1 MGSLDNYLDIPQQQ
15 RQAVAFVV
23 SDADQTVDVFRRPRQ
38 QGVAGLTERTAE
50 ERFLRRTRVRI
61 TNAVTRARSMLKGAT
76 RQADNPTA
84 LTNDTDVRVDDLWR
98 YLDVD
103 ERERWFRVD
112 IVRRVPGGCSVVL
125 DEVKR

>member
-1 MGSLDNYLDIPQQQ
+1 MGSLDNYLDIPHQQ

-50 ERFLRRTRVRI
+50 ERFLRKTRVRI
-61 TNAVTRARSMLKGAT
+61 TNAVTRSRSMV
-76 RQADNPTA
+76 ADNPTA